1 VGAGARVQEG
11 NRPIMPRWP
20 GLRGAPLAL
29 VAVLALLGWSY
40 FQPNQS
46 QDGAEPRAL
55 RARPSEPMQPRAMAA
70 DGPPRVLIF
79 GDSIADQ
86 AGSSAAF
93 ALEEV
98 GIETRLMT
106 LWGQGLFGQDE
117 YDMGRTNPEPPDGTM
132 MASASH
138 AVADFDPD
146 VVAVYTNHNYWP
158 PYPRDADGRT
168 IEEGSLAFASMA
180 RTQLSELVRRLSSGG
195 AAVYLVE
202 PIPEHEGETAADNT
216 IWNSYLSVRQEL
228 GLGVIEAGDAVASRS
243 GGRVETM
250 PDCAGRS
257 TEVRPAGDVHLT
269 YEGAGRV
276 GTELARQLAGTLGV
290 PPQGIQAPT
299 EAPATMLPLGT
310 GYRLVTCDGA
320 TFPFGVGASAFG
332 RLDLGAAR
340 PEGEPI
346 VASVLA
352 PPGDRVW
359 AVTSGG
365 HVAQAGGAPLLG
377 DATLGDGE
385 RAVGIAA
392 TSTGRGYWIATSQ
405 GQVQAFGDAEALA
418 GADSQIRAA
427 AGSGSEGE
435 AAAGAGSGAGRDPV
449 VAMAGTPD
457 RQGYWLLHESGRV
470 AAFGTAADA
479 GDLRSDP
486 PDAPLVT
493 LAPHPSGDGY
503 WILDRSGGVHGFG
516 EAEDRGSAG
525 DQPMVRLGEYRNLGD
540 YDTEPVPPTEFPTD
554 AVALLPT
561 VSGDGYW
568 VWLDN
573 GAVCRFGDA
582 DRLGGIHR
590 AELDEVMLFLG
601 LPYYAEGPCAQ
612 HVGFGSVS
620 DAQIDASQEVGEA
633 PVEP

>member
-1 VGAGARVQEG
+1 
-11 NRPIMPRWP
+11 MPRWP

-46 QDGAEPRAL
+46 QEGPEARAL
-55 RARPSEPMQPRAMAA
+55 RARPSEPMRPRAMAS

-106 LWGQGLFGQDE
+106 LWGQGLFGRDE

-158 PYPRDADGRT
+158 PYPRDADGQT
-168 IEEGSLAFASMA
+168 IEKGSLEFAAMA
-180 RTQLSELVRRLSSGG
+180 RDQLAELVRRLSSRG
-195 AAVYLVE
+195 ASVYLVE

-216 IWNSYLSVRQEL
+216 IWNSYLSVRRDL

-243 GGRVETM
+243 GARVETM

-257 TEVRPAGDVHLT
+257 AEVRPEGDLHLT
-269 YEGAGRV
+269 YEGAGRM

-290 PPQGIQAPT
+290 PPQGIRAPA

-340 PEGEPI
+340 PADDPI
-346 VASVLA
+346 VASALA

-359 AVTSGG
+359 AVTAGG
-365 HVAQAGGAPLLG
+365 RVVEAGGAPLLG
-377 DATLGDGE
+377 DATLGEGE

-392 TSTGRGYWIATSQ
+392 TPTGRGYWIATSR
-405 GQVQAFGDAEALA
+405 GGVQAFGDAGALA
-418 GADSQIRAA
+418 DADTTARARSR
-427 AGSGSEGE
+427 AGSEARIE
-435 AAAGAGSGAGRDPV
+435 AAAGTGTGSDRV

-470 AAFGTAADA
+470 AAFGTARAA

-486 PDAPLVT
+486 PEAPLVA
-493 LAPHPSGDGY
+493 LAPHPGGDGY
-503 WILDRSGGVHGFG
+503 WILDRAGGVHGFG
-516 EAEDRGSAG
+516 DAEDLGSAG
-525 DQPMVRLGEYRNLGD
+525 DQPMVRLDGYRNLGD
-540 YDTEPVPPTEFPTD
+540 YDTEPVPPAEFPTD

-582 DRLGGIHR
+582 DRLGGVHR
-590 AELDEVMLFLG
+590 AELDQVMLFLG
-601 LPYYAEGPCAQ
+601 LPYYADGPCAQ

-620 DAQIDASQEVGEA
+620 DAQIDASQEAGEA